1 MRSMPEGIRACET
14 ASLQPL
20 SQAFGLPAPLHR
32 GALAVSRVDEGIDP
46 YLLAKALA
54 ALSWNSCCHW

>member
-46 YLLAKALA
+46 YSVHRNFAP
-54 ALSWNSCCHW
+54 HP